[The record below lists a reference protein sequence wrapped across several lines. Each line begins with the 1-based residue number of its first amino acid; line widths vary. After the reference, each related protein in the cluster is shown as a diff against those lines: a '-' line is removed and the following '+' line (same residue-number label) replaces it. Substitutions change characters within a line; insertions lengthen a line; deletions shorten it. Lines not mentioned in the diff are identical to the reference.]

1 MIKPNNRAPGAK
13 GKHANLAS
21 LAGNAPHWS
30 RSAARVQRVQKVQ
43 KVQRVVVAAVAAGY
57 SRLAAAALPI
67 GSENLHNRAVVR
79 RKCTPIP
86 AYRRYFP
93 RRGKF

>member
-1 MIKPNNRAPGAK
+1 MEMHPY
-13 GKHANLAS
+13 
-21 LAGNAPHWS
+21 WS
-30 RSAARVQRVQKVQ
+30 RSAARVQRVQKVQKVQ

-86 AYRRYFP
+86 AYRRYFS
-93 RRGKF
+93 

>member
-1 MIKPNNRAPGAK
+1 MEMHPY
-13 GKHANLAS
+13 
-21 LAGNAPHWS
+21 WS
-30 RSAARVQRVQKVQ
+30 RPAARVQRVQKVQKVQ

-67 GSENLHNRAVVR
+67 GSENLHNWAVVR

-93 RRGKF
+93 RRGKSALR

>member
-1 MIKPNNRAPGAK
+1 MEMHPY
-13 GKHANLAS
+13 
-21 LAGNAPHWS
+21 WS

-67 GSENLHNRAVVR
+67 GSENLHNRAVIR

-86 AYRRYFP
+86 AYRRYFST
-93 RRGKF
+93 GKRLT